1 MNLSQAAMT
10 YCVSSIYL
18 GQEPSIKECYSFAW
32 KKIFK
37 LVLTQL
43 VAFGLTLV
51 ILILCGVAGVAV
63 YFLLKAITDSGFLI
77 AFVAVP
83 IWIAL
88 AMVPFYFIL
97 KLMLMDK
104 VVVIEDEGYLEAL
117 KRSWDLLSGKIQD
130 EFPKNTFTRFMIL
143 MSVFSLISLAVG
155 IVVQVPGKLLSL
167 ALPEYA
173 GLILDQLL
181 SYGAQIISGIFWAA
195 GTVIFYYDIRIRREG
210 FDLQILTNQLLQEQS
225 TYKR

>member
-1 MNLSQAAMT
+1 
-10 YCVSSIYL
+10 
-18 GQEPSIKECYSFAW
+18 
-32 KKIFK
+32 
-37 LVLTQL
+37 
-43 VAFGLTLV
+43 
-51 ILILCGVAGVAV
+51 
-63 YFLLKAITDSGFLI
+63 
-77 AFVAVP
+77 
-83 IWIAL
+83 
-88 AMVPFYFIL
+88 
-97 KLMLMDK
+97 
-104 VVVIEDEGYLEAL
+104 
-117 KRSWDLLSGKIQD
+117 
-130 EFPKNTFTRFMIL
+130 
-143 MSVFSLISLAVG
+143 LISLAVG